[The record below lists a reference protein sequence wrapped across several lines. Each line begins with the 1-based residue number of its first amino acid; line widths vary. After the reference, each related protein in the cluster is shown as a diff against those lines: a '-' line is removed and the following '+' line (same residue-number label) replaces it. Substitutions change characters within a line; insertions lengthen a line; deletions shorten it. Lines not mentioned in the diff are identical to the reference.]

1 MSVIHKIEFVNIRL
15 LFTAAIVLTSTY
27 VYCENTIS
35 GGTEPTGLQQVEQV
49 SPSAEVF
56 YAETQLLPE
65 AGNTIVLPDTKEE
78 KDSTEI
84 PPKLEPMVLG
94 GAGAVL
100 LGTGAAVAGVFTAP
114 VLLLAALVLFG
125 VGAFLTAKGWKKIK
139 ENPKL
144 FKGEKLAVANYL
156 VIGVVGVVAS
166 FYILY
171 FLFTI

>member
-1 MSVIHKIEFVNIRL
+1 MAVIHKIDFVNIRL
-15 LFTAAIVLTSTY
+15 LFTAAIVLTSTF
-27 VYCENTIS
+27 VFGENTPS
-35 GGTEPTGLQQVEQV
+35 GGTEPTGLNQIEQV

-56 YAETQLLPE
+56 YVETQLLSE
-65 AGNTIVLPDTKEE
+65 TENAIVLPDVKEE

-94 GAGAVL
+94 GSGAVL
-100 LGTGAAVAGVFTAP
+100 LGTGAAVAGVFVAP
-114 VLLLAALVLFG
+114 ILLLAALVLFG
-125 VGAFLTAKGWKKIK
+125 AGAFLTAKGWKKIK

-156 VIGVVGVVAS
+156 VIGVIGVVAS

-171 FLFTI
+171 FMFTI